1 MDGEME
7 VEMNGIIK
15 GQQDRWK
22 EGTHDGT
29 ER

>member
-1 MDGEME
+1 MDGKIE
-7 VEMNGIIK
+7 VEMNGTIK

-22 EGTHDGT
+22 ESTNDGT